1 MSYPPAIVITYQ
13 LGEQMNLTHTRT
25 PSISVFGLEF
35 VPFQEWAT
43 KYRRRIV
50 IDLGEHSFAFE
61 WKKVK

>member
-1 MSYPPAIVITYQ
+1 
-13 LGEQMNLTHTRT
+13 MNLTHTRT